1 MTTIYY
7 NKNLRSPY
15 RFPQTIDI
23 NEKRFVD
30 ITYIPGVWTTATI
43 YKVGAIILPTVFK
56 GVAYKCTHT
65 GKTGATEPVWT
76 HVVDAVTTDGATF
89 VGIDY
94 VDMIDDPTLAIV
106 STTFTATELVE
117 LTLPTSTTKTTQCFI
132 DAIPVGVNSFVITN
146 HTIWDNA
153 EERDF
158 SILYRV
164 SEK

>member
-1 MTTIYY
+1 MIYY
-7 NKNLRSPY
+7 SKSLRSPY
-15 RFPQTIDI
+15 RYPQTIDV

-43 YKVGAIILPTVFK
+43 YKVGDIILPTVFK
-56 GVAYKCTHT
+56 GVAYKCTIT

-76 HVVDAVTTDGATF
+76 NVVDAVTVDGATF

-94 VDMIDDPTLAIV
+94 IDMIDNISLTIT
-106 STTFTATELVE
+106 SSTFTVTDLVT
-117 LTLPTSTTKTTQCFI
+117 LTLSTSTTKTTQCFI
-132 DAIPVGVNSFVITN
+132 NVIPAGVNSFVITN
-146 HTIWDNA
+146 HTIWNNA